1 MKSWLQ
7 MILPKPE
14 SCRPLDTGAVGVETF
29 FINSRLLRS
38 FLDSRLN
45 SFFLQPFIL
54 NGDRAMKQLH
64 KLMILAVLLVSG
76 AGAQPRTLTL
86 QQAIEIALERNLSI
100 RQAENN
106 VKSASAGVLTAYG
119 AYLPTL
125 SASGGWTR
133 TQTERAASTQLIGG
147 VPLAVPATSSTVNN
161 FSTGLSVGYTIFDGF
176 NRESNFNRAVSNSIS
191 SEKTAERTR
200 QSIVFQVQASYLTV
214 LRNEQLLKVSEENLK
229 RDRRQLERITESN
242 RVGALSIGDVY
253 RQQSQV
259 AADELNLINA
269 QNAYDKAKADLLAL
283 IGLDASDDYI
293 IADPSLPTDLNLEEL
308 ERTSAQYRDF
318 VQLRQKALTLR
329 PDYQG
334 ARESFNAADWG
345 VTAARSRYF
354 PSISAFAGYNVSN
367 TKLENI
373 RDNRG
378 INWGLRI
385 SWTLFDGFGTNQAIQ
400 AALAQSRNAELSLQQ
415 AERNISVE
423 VKKALLD
430 LEAARKQYEVSLKS
444 VQSATQDYRVA
455 EERYNL
461 GAGTLVDLLV
471 ANAGLVNA
479 QASKVNATYNYITAR
494 RNLEYVLGEIRY

>member
-1 MKSWLQ
+1 
-7 MILPKPE
+7 
-14 SCRPLDTGAVGVETF
+14 
-29 FINSRLLRS
+29 
-38 FLDSRLN
+38 
-45 SFFLQPFIL
+45 
-54 NGDRAMKQLH
+54 MKQLGF
-64 KLMILAVLLVSG
+64 LTILVVLLASV
-76 AGAQPRTLTL
+76 AGAQTKTLTL
-86 QQAIEIALERNLSI
+86 QQAIDIALERNLNI
-100 RQAENN
+100 RQAENT

-119 AYLPTL
+119 TYLPTL

-147 VPLAVPATSSTVNN
+147 FPLSIPATSTTVNN
-161 FSTGLSVGYTIFDGF
+161 FSTSVSIGYTIFDGF
-176 NRESNFNRAVSNSIS
+176 NRESNFNRAVSNAIA

-200 QSIVFQVQASYLTV
+200 QAIVFQVQTSYLTV

-259 AADELNLINA
+259 AADELSLINA
-269 QNAYDKAKADLLAL
+269 QNAYDKSKADLLAL
-283 IGLDASDDYI
+283 IGVDASEDYE
-293 IADPSLPTDLNLEEL
+293 IADPSLPTDLNMDDL

-318 VQLRQKALTLR
+318 VQLRQRALALR
-329 PDYQG
+329 PDYQA

-345 VTAARSRYF
+345 VTAATSRYY
-354 PSISAFAGYNVSN
+354 PSINAFAGYSLSN
-367 TKLENI
+367 TQLENI

-400 AALAQSRNAELSLQQ
+400 TALAQSRNAELSLQQ

-444 VQSATQDYRVA
+444 VQSATQDYKVA

-461 GAGTLVDLLV
+461 GAGTLVDLLA

-479 QASKVNATYNYITAR
+479 QASKVNAIYNYITAR
-494 RNLEYVLGEIRY
+494 RNLEYALAEKSY

>member
-1 MKSWLQ
+1 MK
-7 MILPKPE
+7 
-14 SCRPLDTGAVGVETF
+14 RF
-29 FINSRLLRS
+29 S
-38 FLDSRLN
+38 FLSI
-45 SFFLQPFIL
+45 FV
-54 NGDRAMKQLH
+54 
-64 KLMILAVLLVSG
+64 VLLASVV
-76 AGAQPRTLTL
+76 GAQPKTLTL
-86 QQAIEIALERNLSI
+86 QQAIEIALERNLNI

-147 VPLAVPATSSTVNN
+147 VPFSLPASSSTVNN
-161 FSTGLSVGYTIFDGF
+161 FSTGVSVGYTIFDGF
-176 NRESNFNRAVSNSIS
+176 TRESNFNRAVSNSIS
-191 SEKTAERTR
+191 AEKTAERTR
-200 QSIVFQVQASYLTV
+200 QAIVFQVQANYLTV

-229 RDRRQLERITESN
+229 RDQRQLERITESN

-269 QNAYDKAKADLLAL
+269 QNAYDKSKADLLAL
-283 IGLDASDDYI
+283 IGVDASEEYL
-293 IADPSLPTDLNLEEL
+293 IADSSIPTDLNMDDL
-308 ERTSAQYRDF
+308 ERTLAQYRDF
-318 VQLRQKALTLR
+318 VQLRQKALSLR
-329 PDYQG
+329 PDYQS

-345 VTAARSRYF
+345 VTAASSRYF
-354 PSISAFAGYNVSN
+354 PSISAFAGYSLSN
-367 TKLENI
+367 AQLENI
-373 RDNRG
+373 RDNKG

-400 AALAQSRNAELSLQQ
+400 SALAQSRNAELSLQQ

-444 VQSATQDYRVA
+444 VQSATQDHRVA

-461 GAGTLVDLLV
+461 GAGTLVDLLA

-479 QASKVNATYNYITAR
+479 QASKVNATYNYITAL
-494 RNLEYVLGEIRY
+494 RNLEYVLAEKNY

>member
-1 MKSWLQ
+1 MK
-7 MILPKPE
+7 
-14 SCRPLDTGAVGVETF
+14 RFG
-29 FINSRLLRS
+29 
-38 FLDSRLN
+38 FLSI
-45 SFFLQPFIL
+45 FV
-54 NGDRAMKQLH
+54 
-64 KLMILAVLLVSG
+64 VLLASVV
-76 AGAQPRTLTL
+76 GAQPKTLTL
-86 QQAIEIALERNLSI
+86 QQAIEIALERNLNI

-147 VPLAVPATSSTVNN
+147 VPFSLPASSSTVNN
-161 FSTGLSVGYTIFDGF
+161 FSTGVSVGYTIFDGF
-176 NRESNFNRAVSNSIS
+176 TRESNFNRAVSNSIS
-191 SEKTAERTR
+191 AEKTAERTR
-200 QSIVFQVQASYLTV
+200 QAIVFQVQANYLTV

-229 RDRRQLERITESN
+229 RDQRQLERITESN

-269 QNAYDKAKADLLAL
+269 QNAYDKSKADLLAL
-283 IGLDASDDYI
+283 IGVDASEEYL
-293 IADPSLPTDLNLEEL
+293 IADSSIPTDLNMDDL
-308 ERTSAQYRDF
+308 ERTLAQYRDF
-318 VQLRQKALTLR
+318 VQLRQKALSLR
-329 PDYQG
+329 PDYQS

-345 VTAARSRYF
+345 VTAASSRYF
-354 PSISAFAGYNVSN
+354 PSISAFAGYSLSN
-367 TKLENI
+367 AQLENI
-373 RDNRG
+373 RDNKG

-400 AALAQSRNAELSLQQ
+400 SALAQSRNAELSLQQ

-444 VQSATQDYRVA
+444 VQSATQDHRVA

-461 GAGTLVDLLV
+461 GAGTLVDLLA

-479 QASKVNATYNYITAR
+479 QASKVNATYNYITAL
-494 RNLEYVLGEIRY
+494 RNLEYVLAEKNY

>member
-1 MKSWLQ
+1 MKKFVVRALASLVV
-7 MILPKPE
+7 
-14 SCRPLDTGAVGVETF
+14 TVGAV
-29 FINSRLLRS
+29 
-38 FLDSRLN
+38 
-45 SFFLQPFIL
+45 
-54 NGDRAMKQLH
+54 
-64 KLMILAVLLVSG
+64 
-76 AGAQPRTLTL
+76 AQPKTLTL
-86 QQAIEIALERNLSI
+86 QQAIDIALERNLSI

-133 TQTERAASTQLIGG
+133 TQTERPASTQLIGG
-147 VPLAVPATSSTVNN
+147 VPLPLPATSSTVNN
-161 FSTGLSVGYTIFDGF
+161 FSTGLSVGYTVFDGF
-176 NRESNFNRAVSNSIS
+176 NREAGFNRAVSNSIA

-200 QSIVFQVQASYLTV
+200 QQIVFQVQASYLTV

-229 RDRRQLERITESN
+229 RDQRQLERITESN

-269 QNAYDKAKADLLAL
+269 QNTYDKSKADLLSL
-283 IGLDASDDYI
+283 IGLEASEDYV
-293 IADPSLPTDLNLEEL
+293 IADPSLPTDLNIADLEA
-308 ERTSAQYRDF
+308 TAAQYRDF
-318 VQLRQKALTLR
+318 LQLRQKALSLR
-329 PDYQG
+329 PDFQS
-334 ARESFNAADWG
+334 AQESFRAADWG
-345 VTAARSRYF
+345 VTAATSRYF
-354 PSISAFAGYNVSN
+354 PSVSAFAGYSLSN

-385 SWTLFDGFGTNQAIQ
+385 SWTLFDGFGTNQSIQ
-400 AALAQSRNAELSLQQ
+400 SALAQSRNAELALQQ

-444 VQSATQDYRVA
+444 VQSATQDHRVA

-479 QASKVNATYNYITAR
+479 QASKVNATYNYITAK
-494 RNLEYVLGEIRY
+494 RNLEFVLAEKSY

>member
-1 MKSWLQ
+1 
-7 MILPKPE
+7 
-14 SCRPLDTGAVGVETF
+14 
-29 FINSRLLRS
+29 
-38 FLDSRLN
+38 
-45 SFFLQPFIL
+45 
-54 NGDRAMKQLH
+54 MKQLSF
-64 KLMILAVLLVSG
+64 LVILVVLLASV
-76 AGAQPRTLTL
+76 AGAQPKTLTL
-86 QQAIEIALERNLSI
+86 QQAIDIALERNLNI

-119 AYLPTL
+119 EYLPTL

-147 VPLAVPATSSTVNN
+147 FPLAVPASSATVNN
-161 FSTGLSVGYTIFDGF
+161 FSTGVSVGYTVFDGF
-176 NRESNFNRAVSNSIS
+176 DRESNFNRAVSNSIS

-200 QSIVFQVQASYLTV
+200 QAIVFQVQASYLTV

-229 RDRRQLERITESN
+229 RDQRQLERITESN

-269 QNAYDKAKADLLAL
+269 QNTYDKSKADLLAL
-283 IGLDASDDYI
+283 IGVDASEEYT
-293 IADPSLPTDLNLEEL
+293 IADPSVPTDLNMVDL

-318 VQLRQKALTLR
+318 IQLRQRALSSR
-329 PDYQG
+329 PDYQS

-345 VTAARSRYF
+345 VTAASSRYY
-354 PSISAFAGYNVSN
+354 PSVSAFAGYSLSN
-367 TKLENI
+367 TQLGNI
-373 RDNRG
+373 RDNKG
-378 INWGLRI
+378 INWGLRV
-385 SWTLFDGFGTNQAIQ
+385 SWTLFDGFVTNQVVQ

-444 VQSATQDYRVA
+444 VQSATQDHRVA

-461 GAGTLVDLLV
+461 GAGTLVDLLA

-494 RNLEYVLGEIRY
+494 RNLEFVLAEKSY